1 MIFEICLS
9 IIAALAGLNIGLLLA
24 KSDMKS
30 SGVLREEIERKYN
43 LLITIVIIAE
53 WFVLIVYLAL
63 KC

>member
-30 SGVLREEIERKYN
+30 SGVLTEEIERKYN
-43 LLITIVIIAE
+43 LLITIFIIAE